1 MKNLNGMSLPQNINL
16 LKMVSKEND
25 LEKKSTRQEMQ
36 KNDRNMFKQLKEDMD
51 ILQEKQRD
59 ERTEEHSSVSRDR
72 DRVA

>member
-1 MKNLNGMSLPQNINL
+1 MTW
-16 LKMVSKEND
+16 
-25 LEKKSTRQEMQ
+25 KKSTRQEMQ

>member
-1 MKNLNGMSLPQNINL
+1 MSLPQNINL